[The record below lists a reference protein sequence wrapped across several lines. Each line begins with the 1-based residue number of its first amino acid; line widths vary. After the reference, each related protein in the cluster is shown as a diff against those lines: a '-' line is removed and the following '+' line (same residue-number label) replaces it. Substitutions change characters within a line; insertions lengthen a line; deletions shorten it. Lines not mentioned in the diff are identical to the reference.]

1 MSTAKTKLT
10 AGVIWVRRL
19 PRAVVFPVALLLV
32 VVAMTTVASIRHHT
46 SAPSA
51 LVASAT
57 PAPAVQQRAQPAA
70 PQTPVQPQPAVQHA
84 PPPADSQ
91 DPAHAASA
99 AGATPIPTAISTAPA
114 TATPPEGVEPG
125 FVRVASLQQDQF
137 SRWTQVSAHVEP
149 MRSSSYTVTA
159 ERREKRIVWQA
170 WIKLQAPA
178 SLAVLDVG
186 GEANGRVTADV
197 DGASLGGGVEHF
209 RNGRARQQVASLP
222 LAAGWHLVR
231 VTASLDP
238 SGTPAPLATR
248 VSFGDGTNPP
258 QPLMPW
264 AVPVRSAAPAPAAS
278 AEPQNTN
285 AVPAAASTTAGA
297 VREKSLQVNP

>member
-1 MSTAKTKLT
+1 VSAK
-10 AGVIWVRRL
+10 
-19 PRAVVFPVALLLV
+19 
-32 VVAMTTVASIRHHT
+32 
-46 SAPSA
+46 
-51 LVASAT
+51 
-57 PAPAVQQRAQPAA
+57 QPAA
-70 PQTPVQPQPAVQHA
+70 PV
-84 PPPADSQ
+84 
-91 DPAHAASA
+91 
-99 AGATPIPTAISTAPA
+99 AI
-114 TATPPEGVEPG
+114 TPPDGLQPG

-137 SRWTQVSAHVEP
+137 DHWAQVSVQTGSAQ
-149 MRSSSYTVTA
+149 STSYTISADTH
-159 ERREKRIVWQA
+159 EKRIVWQA

-186 GEANGRVTADV
+186 GEANGRVTAGV

-258 QPLMPW
+258 QPVMPW
-264 AVPVRSAAPAPAAS
+264 AVPADADTPAPAAS
-278 AEPQNTN
+278 AEPESTN
-285 AVPAAASTTAGA
+285 AAPAAASTTAQGA
-297 VREKSLQVNP
+297 AS